1 MLGAV
6 GSDTQATGG
15 QVPGADP
22 LHDPFLDLETIERV
36 VAMADIVE
44 RNRTITRGYHALSEA
59 VAALLGRTDANWLS
73 FGQWASAEAGRAI
86 RGESIPGLARPLI
99 GGVIE
104 RAVAGGNAAVFG
116 DVGPPFA
123 RFVVAFRDRPSAQH
137 DPVEAAAIL
146 EALSAAPELRESDD
160 LRHAFAAYTDVLLLG
175 STSPDR
181 AARRARRML
190 VANVSVGAAE
200 QVVADPFVKAAIP
213 GRSILAVIATAHL
226 GIHLPDAS
234 LALDRDVPPPAY
246 LGGAQF
252 PPELDVLDD
261 PDLRALAARFE
272 QDPSST
278 ADSDAR
284 DWEDYRE
291 RMGFIFTFLR
301 AYQRDPALFAM
312 PAD

>member
-1 MLGAV
+1 MPR
-6 GSDTQATGG
+6 S
-15 QVPGADP
+15 DP
-22 LHDPFLDLETIERV
+22 LHDPFLDLETIGRV
-36 VAMADIVE
+36 VAMPDIVE
-44 RNRTITRGYHALSEA
+44 RNRAITHGYHVLSEA
-59 VAALLGRTDANWLS
+59 VAALLGRTDANWLT

-86 RGESIPGLARPLI
+86 RGESIPGLARPLM
-99 GGVIE
+99 GREIE

-123 RFVVAFRDRPSAQH
+123 RFVVAFRDHPSAQH

-146 EALSAAPELRESDD
+146 EGLSAAPELRDSED
-160 LRHAFAAYTDVLLLG
+160 LRHAFAAYADVLLLG
-175 STSPDR
+175 NTSPDL
-181 AARRARRML
+181 AARRAQRIL

-226 GIHLPDAS
+226 GIHLPGAS
-234 LALDRDVPPPAY
+234 LALDRDVPPPTY

-252 PPELDVLDD
+252 PPELVVLDD
-261 PDLRALAARFE
+261 PELRALAARFG
-272 QDPSST
+272 QDLAS
-278 ADSDAR
+278 AANSDAP

-301 AYQRDPALFAM
+301 CYQCDPALFAM